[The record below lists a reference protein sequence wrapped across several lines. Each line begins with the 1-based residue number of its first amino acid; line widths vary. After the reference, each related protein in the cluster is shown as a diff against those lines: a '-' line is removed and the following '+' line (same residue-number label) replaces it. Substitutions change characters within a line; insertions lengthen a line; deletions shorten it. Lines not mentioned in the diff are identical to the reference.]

1 MIGPEEFK
9 ERYSKAIKIMS
20 EKDVDA
26 LCLTPSAD
34 MYYLTG
40 FWTDPTERPI
50 LCILPRLGEP
60 VFIVPRLYEEQV
72 RAISWIK
79 DIELWTE
86 GSKTVNQLSD
96 LLQKTKLLSGKIAVS
111 DRLWVG
117 QFKIF
122 QEAAP
127 EAQFTFTSEILRHLR
142 MLKSEPEIRLM
153 EKSAELAEGALA
165 ATFPICREWDRE
177 FELAA
182 YVEYEMRVKGSEGTP
197 FETIV
202 ASGPNGAIP
211 HYGSGDRKIR
221 EGEFV
226 SFDVGARFGR
236 YCSDITRTFAVGKV
250 SPEMER
256 AYSTVR
262 KAHQEAMKAV
272 RPGVTCETIDLAA
285 KKVVRDGG
293 YGEHF
298 IHRTGHGVGLEIHEP
313 PYIRQGDQ
321 TKLEP
326 GMTFSIE
333 PGVYV
338 PGEFGVRIEDVV
350 VVTEEG
356 CRPLTKYPTEM
367 ITV

>member
-1 MIGPEEFK
+1 MIGPDELK
-9 ERYSKAIKIMS
+9 EHYSKAIKIMV

-50 LCILPRLGEP
+50 LCVLPRSGEP

-72 RAISWIK
+72 RARSWIK
-79 DIELWTE
+79 DIELWAE
-86 GSKTVNQLSD
+86 GTKTVDQLRD
-96 LLQKTKLLSGKIAVS
+96 FLQKKKLLSGKIAVS
-111 DRLWVG
+111 DKLWTG

-122 QEAAP
+122 QQAAP
-127 EAQFTFTSEILRHLR
+127 GAQFTFTSEILRHLR
-142 MLKSEPEIRLM
+142 MLKSEQEIRLM

-182 YVEYEMRVKGSEGTP
+182 YLEYEMRVKGSEGTP

-202 ASGPNGAIP
+202 ASGPNGALP
-211 HYGSGDRKIR
+211 HYGSSDRKIR

-226 SFDVGARFGR
+226 TFDVGATCDR
-236 YCSDITRTFAVGKV
+236 YCSDITRTVAVGKV

-256 AYSTVR
+256 AHSTVR

-272 RPGVTCETIDLAA
+272 RPGATCETIDLAA
-285 KKVVRDGG
+285 RNVIRDGG

-313 PYIRQGDQ
+313 PYIREGDL

-333 PGVYV
+333 PGVYI

-350 VVTEEG
+350 VVTEDG